1 MKIKSLLLGSAA
13 AMMAVSTAQ
22 AADIIIPE
30 PEVVEYVRVCDAA
43 GTGFFYIPGTET
55 CLRIHG
61 YVRYDLGF
69 GELNQVTAADG
80 EGTWNTRARASFRV
94 STWADTEYGPLR
106 TYVETRW
113 QYDTNGA
120 QNQRVVNGNNPD
132 WTLGPNGYRNAG
144 EFSINF
150 AYIDLAGLRIGKD
163 ESFFTTFTGYGG
175 AVINDTTAG
184 GYGPFDTNLI
194 SYTFNSGAFSAGVS
208 LEQGSSNYFTDNTF
222 GGVYDA
228 HIGWGIDDYV
238 PHIVAG
244 AGYDSGAFQIRGVFA
259 YDTRNNFANPDPTPP
274 AGQPAVFQQGGWS
287 GKIRGDVD
295 FDPFSAFVMVMYGEN
310 SSAYTTWA
318 NGPVTAETLSIMGGA
333 SFDFTDQATFNTQVQ
348 WAEGNGIGDEW
359 AVAANINY
367 EITDGFIVRPEVVY
381 YNNNAGNDVFGGTL
395 RFQRSF

>member
-1 MKIKSLLLGSAA
+1 
-13 AMMAVSTAQ
+13 
-22 AADIIIPE
+22 
-30 PEVVEYVRVCDAA
+30 
-43 GTGFFYIPGTET
+43 
-55 CLRIHG
+55 
-61 YVRYDLGF
+61 VRYDIGF
-69 GELNQVTAADG
+69 GELNAVTSADG
-80 EGTWNTRARASFRV
+80 EETWSKRARASFRV
-94 STWADTEYGPLR
+94 STWSDTEYGPLR

-113 QYDTNGA
+113 QWDTNGG

-132 WTLGPNGYRNAG
+132 WVLGPNGYTNEG

-194 SYTFNSGAFSAGVS
+194 SYTFNSGAFSAGIS
-208 LEQGSSNYFTDNTF
+208 LEQGNDNYFTDNTF

-259 YDTRNNFANPDPTPP
+259 YDTRNNVVSPQL
-274 AGQPAVFQQGGWS
+274 GVLQQGGWT
-287 GKIRGDVD
+287 GKIRGDVS

-318 NGPVTAETLSIMGGA
+318 NGPVTAETLSVLGGA
-333 SFDFTDQATFNTQVQ
+333 SFDFNDQATFNMQVQ
-348 WAEGNGIGDEW
+348 WAEANGLASDEW
-359 AVAANINY
+359 AVAANVNY
-367 EITDGFIVRPEVVY
+367 EIVDGFIVRPEVVY
-381 YNNNAGNDVFGGTL
+381 YNNTAGNDVFGGTL

>member
-61 YVRYDLGF
+61 YVRYDIGF
-69 GELNQVTAADG
+69 GELNGRTSVTGD
-80 EGTWNTRARASFRV
+80 ETWNKRARASFRV
-94 STWADTEYGPLR
+94 SSWADTEYGPLR

-113 QYDTNGA
+113 QWDTNGA
-120 QNQRVVNGNNPD
+120 VG
-132 WTLGPNGYRNAG
+132 GYSNDG

-150 AYIDLAGLRIGKD
+150 AWIDLAGLRIGKD
-163 ESFFTTFTGYGG
+163 ESYFTTFTGYGG
-175 AVINDTTAG
+175 SVINDTTAG

-208 LEQGSSNYFTDNTF
+208 IEQGDDSNT
-222 GGVYDA
+222 A
-228 HIGWGIDDYV
+228 SPAWGIDDYV
-238 PHIVAG
+238 PHIVVG
-244 AGYDSGAFQIRGVFA
+244 AGYDAGAFQIRGVIG
-259 YDTRNNFANPDPTPP
+259 YDTRDDYLL
-274 AGQPAVFQQGGWS
+274 AGVNQVRGGWAA
-287 GKIRGDVD
+287 KVRGDVS
-295 FDPFSAFVMVMYGEN
+295 FDPFSAFLMLMYGEN
-310 SSAYTTWA
+310 SSGYTSWA
-318 NGPVTAETLSIMGGA
+318 NGAITDETFSVIGGA
-333 SFDFTDQATFNTQVQ
+333 SFDFNDQTTFNMQVQ
-348 WAEGNGIGDEW
+348 WAEANGLVSDEW

-381 YNNNAGNDVFGGTL
+381 YNNTAGNDVFGGTL

>member
-194 SYTFNSGAFSAGVS
+194 SYTFNSGAFSAGIS
-208 LEQGSSNYFTDNTF
+208 LEQGNDNYFTDNTF

-259 YDTRNNFANPDPTPP
+259 YDTRNNVVSPQL
-274 AGQPAVFQQGGWS
+274 GVLQQGGWT
-287 GKIRGDVD
+287 GKIRGDVS

-318 NGPVTAETLSIMGGA
+318 NGPVTAETLSVLGGA
-333 SFDFTDQATFNTQVQ
+333 SFDFNDQATFNMQVQ
-348 WAEGNGIGDEW
+348 WAEANGLASDEW
-359 AVAANINY
+359 AVAANVNY
-367 EITDGFIVRPEVVY
+367 EIVDGFIVRPEVVY
-381 YNNNAGNDVFGGTL
+381 YNNTAGNDVFGGTL

>member
-61 YVRYDLGF
+61 YVRYDIGF
-69 GELNQVTAADG
+69 GDAPQTGVTDATG
-80 EGTWNTRARASFRV
+80 NETWRKRARASFRV
-94 STWADTEYGPLR
+94 STWADTELGPLR

-113 QYDTNGA
+113 QRDTNTVTVVAPGA
-120 QNQRVVNGNNPD
+120 AATPVF
-132 WTLGPNGYRNAG
+132 TGYENAG
-144 EFSINF
+144 EFEINF

-244 AGYDSGAFQIRGVFA
+244 AGYDSGAFQIRGVLG
-259 YDTRNNFANPDPTPP
+259 YDTRNNVVSPQL
-274 AGQPAVFQQGGWS
+274 GLLRQGGWS
-287 GKIRGDVD
+287 GKIRGDVS
-295 FDPFSAFVMVMYGEN
+295 FDPFSAFLMVMYGEN

-318 NGPVTAETLSIMGGA
+318 NGPVTAETLSIIGGA

>member
-61 YVRYDLGF
+61 YVRYDIGF
-69 GELNQVTAADG
+69 GELNGVRAIPGAPAGD
-80 EGTWNTRARASFRV
+80 ETWSKRARASFRV
-94 STWADTEYGPLR
+94 STWADTELGPLR

-113 QYDTNGA
+113 QYDTNGGA
-120 QNQRVVNGNNPD
+120 DTATNANPQVFD
-132 WTLGPNGYRNAG
+132 STSGYTNAG

-163 ESFFTTFTGYGG
+163 ESYFTTFTGYAG

-184 GYGPFDTNLI
+184 GYGPFDTNLM
-194 SYTFNSGAFSAGVS
+194 SYTFTGGAFSAGIS
-208 LEQGSSNYFTDNTF
+208 LEQGSNSSSTTWVDTNGDGDLDPVIT
-222 GGVYDA
+222 VS
-228 HIGWGIDDYV
+228 GWGIDDYV

-244 AGYDSGAFQIRGVFA
+244 AGYDSGAFQVRGVFA
-259 YDTRNNFANPDPTPP
+259 YDTRNGVN
-274 AGQPAVFQQGGWS
+274 QGGWA
-287 GKIRGDVD
+287 GKIRGDVS
-295 FDPFSAFVMVMYGEN
+295 FDPFSAFVMLMYGEN
-310 SSAYTTWA
+310 SSGYTTWA
-318 NGPVTAETLSIMGGA
+318 NGAATAETFSVIGGA

-348 WAEGNGIGDEW
+348 WAEGNGVGDEW
-359 AVAANINY
+359 AVAANVNY
-367 EITDGFIVRPEVVY
+367 EIVNGFIVRPEVVY
-381 YNNNAGNDVFGGTL
+381 YNNNAGNDIFGGTL

>member
-61 YVRYDLGF
+61 YVRYDIGF
-69 GELNQVTAADG
+69 GELNAVTSADG
-80 EGTWNTRARASFRV
+80 EETWSKRARASFRV
-94 STWADTEYGPLR
+94 STWSDTEYGPLR

-113 QYDTNGA
+113 QWDTNGG

-132 WTLGPNGYRNAG
+132 WVLGPNGYTNEG

-194 SYTFNSGAFSAGVS
+194 SYTFNSGAFSAGIS
-208 LEQGSSNYFTDNTF
+208 LEQGNDNYFTDNTF

-259 YDTRNNFANPDPTPP
+259 YDTRNNVVSPQL
-274 AGQPAVFQQGGWS
+274 GVLQQGGWT
-287 GKIRGDVD
+287 GKIRGDVS

-318 NGPVTAETLSIMGGA
+318 NGPVTAETLSVLGGA
-333 SFDFTDQATFNTQVQ
+333 SFDFNDQATFNMQVQ
-348 WAEGNGIGDEW
+348 WAEANGLASDEW
-359 AVAANINY
+359 AVAANVNY
-367 EITDGFIVRPEVVY
+367 EIVDGFIVRPEVVY
-381 YNNNAGNDVFGGTL
+381 YNNTAGNDVFGGTL